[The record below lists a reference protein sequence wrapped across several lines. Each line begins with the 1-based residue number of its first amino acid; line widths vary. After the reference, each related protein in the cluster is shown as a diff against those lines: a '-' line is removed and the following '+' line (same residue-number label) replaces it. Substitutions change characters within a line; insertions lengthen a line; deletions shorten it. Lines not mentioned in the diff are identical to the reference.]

1 MRSKS
6 LMRCLGGTLGTF
18 LMSSALAAPA
28 AEIRLGLVN
37 TLTTS
42 AAAPGEA
49 GKEGVELALEQLGSK
64 MGGIP
69 VKLFIEDD
77 GVNPALGKQK
87 TEKLI
92 LQDRVNFIVGYNYS
106 NVLMG
111 AYKAASD
118 NQTFLLSTNAGPAPL
133 AGKQCSP
140 WFFALRD
147 ESEQAPRALGEELN
161 RKGVKRLYA
170 MAPNYVAGKEMVG
183 GILSAYKGEVVG
195 QDYTK
200 WPDQLDFSSEIA
212 KLKAANPDAVYIFYP
227 PAHALQF
234 VSQYQQAGLK
244 DKIPLYSNYT
254 FDGITIPQLGKL
266 AEGALMTMFW
276 SVDSNNETNRRFV
289 DSFKKKYGREPSNF
303 AASAYDTVML
313 IDSAVRAVKGEMGDK
328 AKLQAALEAADFQSV
343 RGKIRFGK
351 NHFPI
356 QDFYLLQ
363 VVQAED
369 GTFTT
374 KTLSKVATDDVDS
387 YAQDCK
393 MK

>member
-1 MRSKS
+1 MV
-6 LMRCLGGTLGTF
+6 LTQAAM
-18 LMSSALAAPA
+18 AAPMS
-28 AEIRLGLVN
+28 EIRIGLVN
-37 TLTTS
+37 TFTTS

-49 GKEGVELALEQLGSK
+49 AKEGVDLALEQLGAK
-64 MGGIP
+64 MAGIP
-69 VKLFIEDD
+69 VRLFIEDD
-77 GVNPALGKQK
+77 GVNAALGRQK

-92 LQDRVNFIVGYNYS
+92 LQDRVDFLVGYNYS
-106 NVLMG
+106 NVMMG
-111 AYKAASD
+111 AYKVAAD
-118 NQTFLLSTNAGPAPL
+118 NQTFLLSSNAGPAPL
-133 AGKQCSP
+133 AGKACSP
-140 WFFALRD
+140 WFFAVRD

-170 MAPNYVAGKEMVG
+170 MAPNYVAGKEMVS
-183 GILSAYKGEVVG
+183 GILSSYKGEVVG

-212 KLKAANPDAVYIFYP
+212 RLKAANPDAVYIFYP

-234 VSQYQQAGLK
+234 VMQYQQAGLK

-276 SVDSNNETNRRFV
+276 SVDLDNDANRRFV
-289 DSFKKKYGREPSNF
+289 EGFKKKYGREPSNF
-303 AASAYDTVML
+303 SASAYDAVML
-313 IDSAVRAVKGEMGDK
+313 IDSVVRSLKGDMSDK
-328 AKLQAALEAADFQSV
+328 SRIRAALEAADFPSV
-343 RGKIRFGK
+343 RGKMRFGK

-363 VVQAED
+363 VVQGAD
-369 GTFTT
+369 GSFTT
-374 KTLSKVATDDVDS
+374 RTLSKVASEDVDS
-387 YAQDCK
+387 YAHDCA